1 MNEPAAPVDFNLPF
15 PEAIEK
21 VEINFFS
28 TFDLTSN
35 GFTRCSIDTRNP
47 LNQSSQNRQRFR
59 TLLKGQRSLKK
70 SFLVTQGRVMAP
82 LVARLAMRNP
92 LIARLSK
99 SGNGYAH
106 YFKATEK
113 VKTKLFQWPQK
124 PTFFSALPSC
134 RSRPSRPVRFVER

>member
-1 MNEPAAPVDFNLPF
+1 MADEKEATEKALAYFGLERELCPRSRDGGHAFRRRALNEPVDFNLPF

-59 TLLKGQRSLKK
+59 TLLKG
-70 SFLVTQGRVMAP
+70 
-82 LVARLAMRNP
+82 
-92 LIARLSK
+92 
-99 SGNGYAH
+99 H
-106 YFKATEK
+106 
-113 VKTKLFQWPQK
+113 QK
-124 PTFFSALPSC
+124 
-134 RSRPSRPVRFVER
+134 R